1 MQTGF
6 RTNFSWKRG
15 FSMMLLTL
23 FSFSVAVA
31 QVLVR
36 GTVVDQTGES
46 VPGASIQIKG
56 GTQGTI
62 TDLDGKFSLNA
73 PNKKS
78 ILIVSFIGYVTQELP
93 VETAKPMSIILKEDT
108 KTLDEVVIVGYQEV
122 KKKDLTGAVAKVNM
136 EDLLKTPASS
146 FDQTL
151 GGRIAGVNVSSGEGM
166 PGGTMNIVIRGN
178 NSLTQD
184 NSPLYVIDGFPVEDP
199 AIAATINPSD
209 AESVEVLKDASAT
222 AIYGTRGING
232 VIVLKLKTP
241 QQMKEEKTIKQ
252 IDELL
257 KPRGVDRR
265 NARYYI
271 NGKEV
276 PASTAYQTN
285 IEQMEVK
292 TGADGTL
299 EIYIKPMIFIRGEYE

>member
-1 MQTGF
+1 
-6 RTNFSWKRG
+6 
-15 FSMMLLTL
+15 MMLLTL

-222 AIYGTRGING
+222 AIYGARGANG
-232 VIVLKLKTP
+232 VVIF
-241 QQMKEEKTIKQ
+241 TILYSHKDMSATVHK
-252 IDELL
+252 I
-257 KPRGVDRR
+257 
-265 NARYYI
+265 
-271 NGKEV
+271 
-276 PASTAYQTN
+276 
-285 IEQMEVK
+285 
-292 TGADGTL
+292 TGFSLT
-299 EIYIKPMIFIRGEYE
+299 

>member
-1 MQTGF
+1 MRQRKQIHQGYSF
-6 RTNFSWKRG
+6 FWG
-15 FSMMLLTL
+15 VFLLLVMSAAISIHAEAPFMKELVIFKDTL
-23 FSFSVAVA
+23 KNDT
-31 QVLVR
+31 L
-36 GTVVDQTGES
+36 
-46 VPGASIQIKG
+46 
-56 GTQGTI
+56 
-62 TDLDGKFSLNA
+62 
-73 PNKKS
+73 
-78 ILIVSFIGYVTQELP
+78 VTQSPKKDGTLVIRDRIPIPSNEPLYIVNGLELP
-93 VETAKPMSIILKEDT
+93 YEIFAALNPMHIESIDI
-108 KTLDEVVIVGYQEV
+108 
-122 KKKDLTGAVAKVNM
+122 
-136 EDLLKTPASS
+136 
-146 FDQTL
+146 
-151 GGRIAGVNVSSGEGM
+151 
-166 PGGTMNIVIRGN
+166 
-178 NSLTQD
+178 
-184 NSPLYVIDGFPVEDP
+184 
-199 AIAATINPSD
+199 
-209 AESVEVLKDASAT
+209 LKDASAT

-241 QQMKEEKTIKQ
+241 QQMKEKKTIKQ

>member
-1 MQTGF
+1 MRQRKQIHQGYSF
-6 RTNFSWKRG
+6 FWEV
-15 FSMMLLTL
+15 FLLLVMSAAISIHAEAPFMKELVIFKDTL
-23 FSFSVAVA
+23 KNDT
-31 QVLVR
+31 LV
-36 GTVVDQTGES
+36 GTLVIRDRIPIPSNE
-46 VPGASIQIKG
+46 P
-56 GTQGTI
+56 
-62 TDLDGKFSLNA
+62 LY
-73 PNKKS
+73 
-78 ILIVSFIGYVTQELP
+78 IVNGLELP
-93 VETAKPMSIILKEDT
+93 YEIFAALNPMHIESIDI
-108 KTLDEVVIVGYQEV
+108 
-122 KKKDLTGAVAKVNM
+122 
-136 EDLLKTPASS
+136 
-146 FDQTL
+146 
-151 GGRIAGVNVSSGEGM
+151 
-166 PGGTMNIVIRGN
+166 
-178 NSLTQD
+178 
-184 NSPLYVIDGFPVEDP
+184 
-199 AIAATINPSD
+199 
-209 AESVEVLKDASAT
+209 LKDASAT
-222 AIYGTRGING
+222 AIYGARGING

>member
-1 MQTGF
+1 MSAAISIHAEAPF
-6 RTNFSWKRG
+6 MKELVIFKD
-15 FSMMLLTL
+15 TL
-23 FSFSVAVA
+23 KNDT
-31 QVLVR
+31 LV
-36 GTVVDQTGES
+36 GTLVIRDRIPIPSNE
-46 VPGASIQIKG
+46 P
-56 GTQGTI
+56 
-62 TDLDGKFSLNA
+62 LY
-73 PNKKS
+73 
-78 ILIVSFIGYVTQELP
+78 IVNGLELP
-93 VETAKPMSIILKEDT
+93 YEIFAALNPMHIESIDI
-108 KTLDEVVIVGYQEV
+108 
-122 KKKDLTGAVAKVNM
+122 
-136 EDLLKTPASS
+136 
-146 FDQTL
+146 
-151 GGRIAGVNVSSGEGM
+151 
-166 PGGTMNIVIRGN
+166 
-178 NSLTQD
+178 
-184 NSPLYVIDGFPVEDP
+184 
-199 AIAATINPSD
+199 
-209 AESVEVLKDASAT
+209 LKDASAT

>member
-1 MQTGF
+1 MARIKGGLNAKKRHNRTLKLAKGYRGARSKQYRVAKQSVMRALTSSYAGRKQKKRQF
-6 RTNFSWKRG
+6 RQLWIARINAAARMNGISY
-15 FSMMLLTL
+15 SQMMHGLKV
-23 FSFSVAVA
+23 SGIDIASSS
-31 QVLVR
+31 
-36 GTVVDQTGES
+36 GM
-46 VPGASIQIKG
+46 PGASSKI
-56 GTQGTI
+56 
-62 TDLDGKFSLNA
+62 
-73 PNKKS
+73 
-78 ILIVSFIGYVTQELP
+78 
-93 VETAKPMSIILKEDT
+93 M
-108 KTLDEVVIVGYQEV
+108 
-122 KKKDLTGAVAKVNM
+122 
-136 EDLLKTPASS
+136 
-146 FDQTL
+146 
-151 GGRIAGVNVSSGEGM
+151 
-166 PGGTMNIVIRGN
+166 IRGAR
-178 NSLTQD
+178 SFTGD
-184 NSPLYVIDGFPVEDP
+184 NSPLYVIDGVPVSGGMWYL
-199 AIAATINPSD
+199 NPND
-209 AESVEVLKDASAT
+209 VESIDVLKDASAT

>member
-1 MQTGF
+1 MRQRKQIHQGYSF
-6 RTNFSWKRG
+6 FWG
-15 FSMMLLTL
+15 VFLLLVMSAAISIHAEAPFMKELVIFKDTL
-23 FSFSVAVA
+23 KNDT
-31 QVLVR
+31 L
-36 GTVVDQTGES
+36 
-46 VPGASIQIKG
+46 
-56 GTQGTI
+56 
-62 TDLDGKFSLNA
+62 
-73 PNKKS
+73 
-78 ILIVSFIGYVTQELP
+78 VTQSPKKDGTLVIRDRIPIPSNEPLYIVNGLELP
-93 VETAKPMSIILKEDT
+93 YEIFAALNPMHIESIDI
-108 KTLDEVVIVGYQEV
+108 
-122 KKKDLTGAVAKVNM
+122 
-136 EDLLKTPASS
+136 
-146 FDQTL
+146 
-151 GGRIAGVNVSSGEGM
+151 
-166 PGGTMNIVIRGN
+166 
-178 NSLTQD
+178 
-184 NSPLYVIDGFPVEDP
+184 
-199 AIAATINPSD
+199 
-209 AESVEVLKDASAT
+209 LKDASAT

-241 QQMKEEKTIKQ
+241 QQVKEEKAIKQ

>member
-1 MQTGF
+1 MSAAISIHAEAPF
-6 RTNFSWKRG
+6 MKELVIFKD
-15 FSMMLLTL
+15 TL
-23 FSFSVAVA
+23 KNDT
-31 QVLVR
+31 L
-36 GTVVDQTGES
+36 
-46 VPGASIQIKG
+46 
-56 GTQGTI
+56 
-62 TDLDGKFSLNA
+62 
-73 PNKKS
+73 
-78 ILIVSFIGYVTQELP
+78 VTQSPKKDGTLVIRDRIPIPSNEPLYIVNGLELP
-93 VETAKPMSIILKEDT
+93 YEIFAALNPMHIESIDI
-108 KTLDEVVIVGYQEV
+108 
-122 KKKDLTGAVAKVNM
+122 
-136 EDLLKTPASS
+136 
-146 FDQTL
+146 
-151 GGRIAGVNVSSGEGM
+151 
-166 PGGTMNIVIRGN
+166 
-178 NSLTQD
+178 
-184 NSPLYVIDGFPVEDP
+184 
-199 AIAATINPSD
+199 
-209 AESVEVLKDASAT
+209 LKDASAT